1 MGLEILPD
9 WNLKDY
15 PMTNITITANDPQ
28 EKQQPGQNQQPG
40 QQNQQPGQ
48 QNPQQGGQPGKD
60 KPPQQK

>member
-1 MGLEILPD
+1 
-9 WNLKDY
+9 
-15 PMTNITITANDPQ
+15 MTNITITANDPQ

-48 QNPQQGGQPGKD
+48 QNQQTGGQPSKD